1 MLKKFDFL
9 VNGGGLVGCL
19 TSLVLSK
26 KNYSVC
32 LIEKNNFKKII
43 SDSYIPL
50 SLTINSVEFLRQ
62 NKAWD
67 SEIIKS
73 NEIKK
78 LNIKLFNSFNTV
90 KLSSA
95 DIGGRSLGS
104 VVDKSCFLSFLRD
117 LCLRDKNIN
126 IIDNDVI
133 SIDDLTSPFV
143 PKFSRNKL
151 EIAANHL
158 IVTDGVNSEFSDKL
172 EIKRSAINYNQ
183 TSFMFNMK
191 CDSVMNDA
199 SQIFTKN
206 GIFAVLPGSDKITC
220 VVASIHD
227 DVMNHFD
234 FESQNP
240 NITLLEREL
249 SPHIR
254 GINDVSLVYK
264 YELNT
269 SRLMSWTRDDIIFLG
284 NSSQLL
290 HPVGAQGFNFVIDC
304 LKIVDLHSDD
314 LFINN
319 KLNDIIKNE
328 INAKRDKLFKS
339 IDFISS
345 VLMKKSLTSGIAASI
360 FSKSLNLSSTLKV
373 NFLKRIIGAH

>member
-50 SLTINSVEFLRQ
+50 SLTINSVEFLKQ

-95 DIGGRSLGS
+95 DIGGRSLGT

-143 PKFSRNKL
+143 PKFSRNNL

-220 VVASIHD
+220 VVASIHN
-227 DVMNHFD
+227 DVMNYFD

-269 SRLMSWTRDDIIFLG
+269 SRLMSWTRDNIIFLG

-290 HPVGAQGFNFVIDC
+290 HPFGAQGFNFVIDC

>member
-95 DIGGRSLGS
+95 DIGGRSLGT

-319 KLNDIIKNE
+319 KLNDTIKNE

>member
-32 LIEKNNFKKII
+32 LIEKNNFKNTI
-43 SDSYIPL
+43 SDSYLPL
-50 SLTINSVEFLRQ
+50 SLTISSVEFLKQ

-90 KLSSA
+90 KLSST
-95 DIGGRSLGS
+95 DIGSSSLGS
-104 VVDKSCFLSFLRD
+104 VIDKSCFLSFLRD

-126 IIDNDVI
+126 IIDNDII
-133 SIDDLTSPFV
+133 SFDDLTSPFK
-143 PKFSRNKL
+143 PNFSRKNP
-151 EIAANHL
+151 EITANHL
-158 IVTDGVNSEFSDKL
+158 IVTDGVNSEFSEKL

-183 TSFMFNMK
+183 TSFMFNVK

-206 GIFAVLPGSDKITC
+206 GIFAVLPGTDKITC
-220 VVASIHD
+220 VVASVYD
-227 DVMNHFD
+227 DVMNQFD

-249 SPHIR
+249 SPHIK
-254 GINDVSLVYK
+254 GINDISLIYK
-264 YELNT
+264 YKLNT
-269 SRLMSWTRDDIIFLG
+269 SRLTSWSTDNIIFLG

-290 HPVGAQGFNFVIDC
+290 HPFGAQGFNFVIDC

-319 KLNDIIKNE
+319 KLNDNIKNK
-328 INAKRDKLFKS
+328 INARRDNLFKR

-345 VLMKKSLTSGIAASI
+345 VLMKKSIISDIAASA
-360 FSKSLNLSSTLKV
+360 FSKSLNLSSTLKA
-373 NFLKRIIGAH
+373 NFLKRIIGVY

>member
-95 DIGGRSLGS
+95 DIGGRSLGT

-249 SPHIR
+249 SPHVR

>member
-1 MLKKFDFL
+1 MIKKFDFL

-254 GINDVSLVYK
+254 GIKDVSLVYK

>member
-1 MLKKFDFL
+1 MIKKFDFL

-133 SIDDLTSPFV
+133 SIDDLSSPFM

-158 IVTDGVNSEFSDKL
+158 ILTDGVNSEFSEKL

-220 VVASIHD
+220 VVASIHN
-227 DVMNHFD
+227 DVMNYFD

-269 SRLMSWTRDDIIFLG
+269 SRLMSWTRDNIIFLG

-304 LKIVDLHSDD
+304 LKIVDLHSND

-319 KLNDIIKNE
+319 QLNDIIKNE
-328 INAKRDKLFKS
+328 INTKRENLFKS

-345 VLMKKSLTSGIAASI
+345 VLMKKSITSGIAASI

-373 NFLKRIIGAH
+373 NFLKRIIGVY

>member
-1 MLKKFDFL
+1 MIKKFDFL

-50 SLTINSVEFLRQ
+50 SLTINSVEFLKQ

-95 DIGGRSLGS
+95 DIGGRSLGT

>member
-1 MLKKFDFL
+1 MIKKFDFL

-32 LIEKNNFKKII
+32 LIERNNFKKII

-50 SLTINSVEFLRQ
+50 SLTVNSVEFLKQ
-62 NKAWD
+62 NEAWD

-95 DIGGRSLGS
+95 DIGGRSLGT

-133 SIDDLTSPFV
+133 SIDDITSPFV

-319 KLNDIIKNE
+319 KLNDTIKNE

>member
-50 SLTINSVEFLRQ
+50 SLTINSVEFLKQ

-133 SIDDLTSPFV
+133 SIDDLSSPFM

-158 IVTDGVNSEFSDKL
+158 ILTDGVNSEFSEKL

-254 GINDVSLVYK
+254 GIKDVSLVYK

-290 HPVGAQGFNFVIDC
+290 HPFGAQGFNFVIDC

-319 KLNDIIKNE
+319 KLNDTIKHE

>member
-95 DIGGRSLGS
+95 DIGGRSLGT

-269 SRLMSWTRDDIIFLG
+269 SRLMSWTRDNIIFLG

>member
-1 MLKKFDFL
+1 MIKKFDFL

-32 LIEKNNFKKII
+32 LIERNNFKKII

-50 SLTINSVEFLRQ
+50 SLTVNSVEFLKQ
-62 NKAWD
+62 NEAWD

-133 SIDDLTSPFV
+133 SIDNLSSPFM

-158 IVTDGVNSEFSDKL
+158 ILTDGVNSEFSEKL

-199 SQIFTKN
+199 SQIFTKH

-220 VVASIHD
+220 VVASIHN
-227 DVMNHFD
+227 DVMNYFD

-269 SRLMSWTRDDIIFLG
+269 SRLMSWTRDNIIFLG

-290 HPVGAQGFNFVIDC
+290 HPFGAQGFNFVIDC
-304 LKIVDLHSDD
+304 LKIVDLHSND

-319 KLNDIIKNE
+319 QLNDIIKNE
-328 INAKRDKLFKS
+328 INTKRENLFKS

-345 VLMKKSLTSGIAASI
+345 VLMKKSITSGIAASI

-373 NFLKRIIGAH
+373 NFLKRIIGVY

>member
-1 MLKKFDFL
+1 MIKKFDFL

-50 SLTINSVEFLRQ
+50 SLTINSVEFLKQ

-95 DIGGRSLGS
+95 DIGGRSLGT

-254 GINDVSLVYK
+254 GIKDVSLVYK

>member
-95 DIGGRSLGS
+95 DIGGRSLGT

-249 SPHIR
+249 SPHVR

-319 KLNDIIKNE
+319 KLNDTIKNE